1 MHYVVGILIVL
12 IAFLSME
19 LVAWLTHKYIMHGFL
34 WSLHKDHHDHS
45 NNSRFEKNDYFFVIF
60 AIPGIL
66 NILFGIND
74 FSAPYFWIGLGI
86 TLYGATYFFIHDLL
100 IHQRI
105 KILRNTT
112 NPYLL
117 LLRRAHKIHHKSIKK
132 MGGES
137 FGMLLFV
144 KYRSNKTVKE
154 H

>member
-1 MHYVVGILIVL
+1 MHYFIGIVIVL
-12 IAFLSME
+12 IAFLCME

-66 NILFGIND
+66 NILFGID
-74 FSAPYFWIGLGI
+74 DLSAPYFWIGLGI
-86 TLYGATYFFIHDLL
+86 TLYGATYFFIHDLF

-105 KILRNTT
+105 KVLRNTT
-112 NPYLL
+112 NRYLL

-132 MGGES
+132 MDGES
-137 FGMLLFV
+137 FGMLLFI
-144 KYRSNKTVKE
+144 KAKSNKKS
-154 H
+154 

>member
-1 MHYVVGILIVL
+1 MYYFVGIVIVL
-12 IAFLSME
+12 IAFLCME

-66 NILFGIND
+66 NILFGID
-74 FSAPYFWIGLGI
+74 DLSAPYFWIGLGI
-86 TLYGATYFFIHDLL
+86 TLYGATYFFIHDLF

-105 KILRNTT
+105 KVLRNTT
-112 NPYLL
+112 NRYLL

-132 MGGES
+132 MDGES
-137 FGMLLFV
+137 FGMLLLI
-144 KYRSNKTVKE
+144 KAKSSKKS
-154 H
+154 